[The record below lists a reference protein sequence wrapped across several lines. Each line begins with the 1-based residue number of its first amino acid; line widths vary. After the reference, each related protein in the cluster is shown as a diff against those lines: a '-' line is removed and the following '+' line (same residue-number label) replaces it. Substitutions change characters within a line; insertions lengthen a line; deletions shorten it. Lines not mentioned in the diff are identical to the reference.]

1 MAAPLVRPIVLSVY
15 EVNGQRVLMPER
27 MARSTPDMKKAMYG
41 IRAEVEA
48 AGGKFALS
56 DLFRSYDMQLQ
67 AHLDFSSGKKKA
79 FSPPPGASMHESG
92 RAFDVDLKGLKM
104 SLADF
109 WQIANKLGVVPIIAQ
124 PDPKASEAWHFECR
138 GSHQLVYD
146 YYKAGK
152 GTNFSKPA
160 AAMAASAIVAA
171 GLKHDLYVGK
181 EEAACVQSG
190 LIRLGQ
196 DIGNIDGEIGPKT
209 SGVLSSLG
217 IAGSTRAEQIQ
228 GLDALLQ
235 QKFPD
240 EFFDKVAEEDAHL
253 VH

>member
-1 MAAPLVRPIVLSVY
+1 MAAPLVRPIVMSVY
-15 EVNGQRVLMPER
+15 EVNRQRVLLPER

-41 IRAEVEA
+41 VRADIEA

-67 AHLDFSSGKKKA
+67 AHLDFASGKKKA
-79 FSPPPGASMHESG
+79 FSPPPGGSMHEAG
-92 RAFDVDLKGLKM
+92 RAFDVDLKGLRM

-109 WQIANKLGVVPIIAQ
+109 WQVAKRRNVVPIISE
-124 PDPKASEAWHFECR
+124 PNPKASEAWHFECR
-138 GSHQLVYD
+138 GSHQLIYD

-152 GTNFSKPA
+152 GTNFSSPA

-171 GLKHDLYVGK
+171 GLHHDRFKGK
-181 EEAACVQSG
+181 EDAAYIQSG
-190 LIRLGQ
+190 LIRLGR
-196 DIGNIDGEIGPKT
+196 DLGNMDGEIGPRT
-209 SGVLSSLG
+209 NEALSDLG
-217 IAGSTRAEQIQ
+217 ISGPTRAVQIE

-240 EFFDKVAEEDAHL
+240 EFFDAVAEEAGHL
-253 VH
+253 M

>member
-1 MAAPLVRPIVLSVY
+1 MAALLVRPIVMSVY

-27 MARSTPDMKKAMYG
+27 MARSTPDMKKALYG
-41 IRAEVEA
+41 IRADVEA

-79 FSPPPGASMHESG
+79 FSPPPGSSMHEAG
-92 RAFDVDLKGLKM
+92 RAFDVDLKGLRM

-109 WQIANKLGVVPIIAQ
+109 WKIAKKWVVVPIIAE

-138 GSHQLVYD
+138 ASHQLVYD

-152 GTNFSKPA
+152 GINFKPA
-160 AAMAASAIVAA
+160 AAMAASAIVGA
-171 GLKHDLYVGK
+171 GLAHDRFKDK
-181 EEAACVQSG
+181 EEAAYIQSG
-190 LIRLGQ
+190 LIRLGRE
-196 DIGNIDGEIGPKT
+196 IGNIDGEMGPKT
-209 SGVLSSLG
+209 NGVLSSLG
-217 IAGSTRAEQIQ
+217 IAGATRAEQIQ

-235 QKFPD
+235 QNFPD
-240 EFFDKVAEEDAHL
+240 EFFDRVQEEGGHL
-253 VH
+253 V

>member
-1 MAAPLVRPIVLSVY
+1 
-15 EVNGQRVLMPER
+15 
-27 MARSTPDMKKAMYG
+27 MKKAMYG

-56 DLFRSYDMQLQ
+56 DLFRSYDMQFQ
-67 AHLDFSSGKKKA
+67 AHLDFTSGKKKA
-79 FSPPPGASMHESG
+79 FSPPPGGSMHEAG

-109 WQIANKLGVVPIIAQ
+109 WELARKSGVVPIIPQ

-160 AAMAASAIVAA
+160 AAMAASAIVAP
-171 GLKHDLYVGK
+171 GLVHDRFKDK
-181 EEAACVQSG
+181 EEAAHIQSG

-196 DIGNIDGEIGPKT
+196 LIGNIDGEIGPKT
-209 SGVLSSLG
+209 NGVLSSLG
-217 IAGSTRAEQIQ
+217 ITGSTRAEQVQ
-228 GLDALLQ
+228 ALDALLQ

-240 EFFDKVAEEDAHL
+240 EYFDRVPEEAGHL
-253 VH
+253 V

>member
-1 MAAPLVRPIVLSVY
+1 
-15 EVNGQRVLMPER
+15 
-27 MARSTPDMKKAMYG
+27 MYG
-41 IRAEVEA
+41 IRADVEA

-67 AHLDFSSGKKKA
+67 AHLDFTSGKKKA
-79 FSPPPGASMHESG
+79 FSPPPGSSMHEAG

-109 WQIANKLGVVPIIAQ
+109 WQIVKKCGVVPIIAE

-146 YYKAGK
+146 YYQAGK

-160 AAMAASAIVAA
+160 AAMAASAIIAA
-171 GLKHDLYVGK
+171 GLEHDRFKGK
-181 EEAACVQSG
+181 EDAAYIQSG

-196 DIGNIDGEIGPKT
+196 NLGNIDGEIGPRT
-209 SGVLSSLG
+209 NGVLSSLG
-217 IAGSTRAEQIQ
+217 IAGATRAEQIQ

-240 EFFDKVAEEDAHL
+240 EFFDKVAEEVGHL
-253 VH
+253 V

>member
-1 MAAPLVRPIVLSVY
+1 MAAPLVRVIVISVY
-15 EVNGQRVLMPER
+15 EVSGQRVLLPER

-41 IRAEVEA
+41 IRADVEA

-67 AHLDFSSGKKKA
+67 AHLDFTSGKKKA
-79 FSPPPGASMHESG
+79 FSPPPGASMHEAG
-92 RAFDVDLKGLKM
+92 RALDLDLKGLKT

-109 WQIANKLGVVPIIAQ
+109 WQIAKKRDVVPIIPE

-152 GTNFSKPA
+152 GTNFSSPA

-171 GLKHDLYVGK
+171 GLQHDRFKGK
-181 EEAACVQSG
+181 EDAAYIQSAV
-190 LIRLGQ
+190 IRLGR
-196 DIGNIDGEIGPKT
+196 DLGNIDGEIGPKT
-209 SGVLSSLG
+209 NEVLTNLG
-217 IAGSTRAEQIQ
+217 ISAQTRAVQIQ

-240 EFFDKVAEEDAHL
+240 EFFDKVPEEAGHL
-253 VH
+253 M

>member
-1 MAAPLVRPIVLSVY
+1 MTAPLVRPIVMSIY
-15 EVNGQRVLMPER
+15 EVNKQRVLMPER

-41 IRAEVEA
+41 IRTDVEA

-67 AHLDFSSGKKKA
+67 AHLDHKSGKKEA
-79 FSPPPGASMHESG
+79 YSPPPGGSMHESG

-109 WQIANKLGVVPIIAQ
+109 WQIAEKWGVVPIIAK
-124 PDPKASEAWHFECR
+124 PNSKASEAWHFECR

-146 YYKAGK
+146 YYKVRK
-152 GTNFSKPA
+152 GGNFEPA
-160 AAMAASAIVAA
+160 AAMAASAIVGA
-171 GLKHDLYVGK
+171 GLKHDRFKGK
-181 EEAACVQSG
+181 EDAAYIQSG

-196 DIGNIDGEIGPKT
+196 EIGNIDGVLGPKSNGALNSIGIT
-209 SGVLSSLG
+209 SAIRTEQMQG
-217 IAGSTRAEQIQ
+217 I
-228 GLDALLQ
+228 DMLLQ

-240 EFFDKVAEEDAHL
+240 EFFDKVSEEVGHL
-253 VH
+253 V

>member
-1 MAAPLVRPIVLSVY
+1 MAALLVRPLVMSVY
-15 EVNGQRVLMPER
+15 VVNGQRVLMPER

-41 IRAEVEA
+41 IRADVEA
-48 AGGKFALS
+48 VGGKFALS

-67 AHLDFSSGKKKA
+67 AHLDFTSGKKKA
-79 FSPPPGASMHESG
+79 FSPPPGGSMHEAG

-104 SLADF
+104 SLPDF
-109 WQIANKLGVVPIIAQ
+109 WRVAKKSGVVPIIAE

-138 GSHQLVYD
+138 GSHQIVYD

-171 GLKHDLYVGK
+171 GLKHDRFKDK
-181 EEAACVQSG
+181 EDAAYIQSG
-190 LIRLGQ
+190 LIRLGRE
-196 DIGNIDGEIGPKT
+196 IGNIDGEIGPKT
-209 SGVLSSLG
+209 NGALSSLG
-217 IAGSTRAEQIQ
+217 IAGSTHAEQIQ

-240 EFFDKVAEEDAHL
+240 EFFDKVPEEVGHL
-253 VH
+253 VQ

>member
-1 MAAPLVRPIVLSVY
+1 MAALLVRPIVMSVY

-41 IRAEVEA
+41 IRADVEA

-67 AHLDFSSGKKKA
+67 AHLDFTSGKKRA
-79 FSPPPGASMHESG
+79 FSPPPGGSMHEAG

-109 WQIANKLGVVPIIAQ
+109 WQIANKWGVVPIIAK
-124 PDPKASEAWHFECR
+124 PDPRASEAWHFECR
-138 GSHQLVYD
+138 GSHLLVYD

-152 GTNFSKPA
+152 GTNFVKPA
-160 AAMAASAIVAA
+160 AAMAASAIIAA
-171 GLKHDLYVGK
+171 GLKHDQFKGK
-181 EEAACVQSG
+181 EDVAYIQSG

-196 DIGNIDGEIGPKT
+196 EIGNIDGDIGPKT
-209 SGVLSSLG
+209 SGVLASLE
-217 IAGSTRAEQIQ
+217 IADTTRAEQCQ
-228 GLDALLQ
+228 ALDALLQ
-235 QKFPD
+235 QKFPG
-240 EFFDKVAEEDAHL
+240 EFFDTVPQEGEHL